1 MFDVTEKTVTR
12 FIVNDVEFDTKKEAL
27 LHATWLRLEYN
38 LTEGGWHSI
47 ENALKNY
54 PLAAVAYLTTYQA
67 EVDAINLYVSPFRYD
82 NIQWAALEKYK
93 EVNGLDTA
101 IHYSWYVIR
110 QYLDHLVHENQ
121 KINAIKFVRVIFAV
135 GLKEAKEWVEERWIS
150 RDFTLSDCD

>member
-27 LHATWLRLEYN
+27 LHSAWLQLEYN

-82 NIQWAALEKYK
+82 NIQWSALEKYK
-93 EVNGLDTA
+93 EVIGLGHA
-101 IHYSWYVIR
+101 IHSWHVIR
-110 QYLDHLVHENQ
+110 QYLDHLVQENQ
-121 KINAIKFVRVIFAV
+121 KINAIKLVRVIFAV

-150 RDFTLSDCD
+150 RDFNLPI